1 MELGNLVS
9 FPMRIIWNS
18 WVQPRMSFFAWEAK
32 WVKALILN
40 QVQRQG
46 WSLANGC
53 YIRQMDKESIDLILI
68 HHVRTKVL
76 WELLFTL
83 FGVSWVLPLSV
94 RETLPS

>member
-1 MELGNLVS
+1 
-9 FPMRIIWNS
+9 
-18 WVQPRMSFFAWEAK
+18 MSFFAWEAK

-68 HHVRTKVL
+68 HNVRTKVL